1 MFKQALSLAVLSTV
15 ASIASIGYAGSAHAI
30 GLTVTPGTYRQPTV
44 TSEGAFSA
52 EVNNSNYQTFD
63 FNNGQVP
70 GNDKVSYSFSKQTYS
85 TSPGQTGIFSDMW
98 APSGVKGEDNASNY
112 LAVFEDSTVT
122 IQTKT
127 GETFNYFGFD
137 AGAISTGNSIKFF
150 NNNTLVKE
158 LGYQELNGLAL
169 VKNEKQNQLNAFFEF
184 FSQGSNDNF
193 NKIVLS
199 QTGGGGFESDNHTF
213 RIGNGAYAAVPEP
226 GVVLG
231 LFGVGGMLLRKRKS
245 QKIA

>member
-15 ASIASIGYAGSAHAI
+15 ASIASIGYAGSAHAL
-30 GLTVTPGTYRQPTV
+30 GLTVTPGVYRQPTV
-44 TSEGAFSA
+44 TNEGAFSA

-63 FNNGQVP
+63 FNNGIVP
-70 GNDKVSYSFSKQTYS
+70 GNDKVVYSFDKTNL
-85 TSPGQTGIFSDMW
+85 TSPGRTGILSDMW
-98 APSGVKGEDNASNY
+98 APSGVNGEDNVSKY
-112 LAVFEDSTVT
+112 LAVFEGTTVT
-122 IQTKT
+122 IQTQSR
-127 GETFNYFGFD
+127 ETFNYFGFD

-158 LGYQELNGLAL
+158 LGYKDLNGLAL
-169 VKNEKQNQLNAFFEF
+169 VRNAKQNQLNAFFEF

-226 GVVLG
+226 GVVVG
-231 LFGVGGMLLRKRKS
+231 LFGVGGMFLRKRKS